1 MISRVWDC
9 EVSMGS
15 MGEHDRKRRFS
26 SLSPTPATAK
36 KLPFLP
42 VSEDK
47 KVYKFL
53 IKALI
58 EVLIVRLILD
68 YV

>member
-1 MISRVWDC
+1 
-9 EVSMGS
+9 MGS

-53 IKALI
+53 IEALI
-58 EVLIVRLILD
+58 EVLIEVLFNC
-68 YV
+68 